1 MECHLQ
7 WDKPVTRLLL
17 VAIEGDSAC
26 LLIYFQKAVVLLHR
40 DQCIITVDHY
50 STVLY
55 FKKISCTDKYAQL
68 KVFHSIVLSTNIR
81 KKTHFM

>member
-17 VAIEGDSAC
+17 VGIDGDSAC

-50 STVLY
+50 STVLH
-55 FKKISCTDKYAQL
+55 FKKISYTDKYAQL
-68 KVFHSIVLSTNIR
+68 KEYSTLL
-81 KKTHFM
+81 F